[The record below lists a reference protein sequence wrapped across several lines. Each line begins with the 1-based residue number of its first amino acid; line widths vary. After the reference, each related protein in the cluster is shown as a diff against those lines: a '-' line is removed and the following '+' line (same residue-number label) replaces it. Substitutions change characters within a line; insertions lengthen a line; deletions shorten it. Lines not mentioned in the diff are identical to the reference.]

1 MVKFQALPK
10 ITIVCYIISIVI
22 IGFVLAEQFAE
33 WDLFSRKVKV
43 GILVSAAIIGVFGS
57 IISIAKQLAN
67 YFRRNKSS
75 EKN

>member
-10 ITIVCYIISIVI
+10 ITIVSYIISIII

-57 IISIAKQLAN
+57 TVSIAKQLAG
-67 YFRRNKSS
+67 FLDRKSVV
-75 EKN
+75 

>member
-1 MVKFQALPK
+1 MVRFQALPK

-22 IGFVLAEQFAE
+22 IGFVFAEQFAE

-57 IISIAKQLAN
+57 IVSIAKQLAG
-67 YFRRNKSS
+67 YLKRNKPSA
-75 EKN
+75 KD

>member
-57 IISIAKQLAN
+57 IVSIAKQLAG
-67 YFRRNKSS
+67 YLKRNKSS
-75 EKN
+75 ERN